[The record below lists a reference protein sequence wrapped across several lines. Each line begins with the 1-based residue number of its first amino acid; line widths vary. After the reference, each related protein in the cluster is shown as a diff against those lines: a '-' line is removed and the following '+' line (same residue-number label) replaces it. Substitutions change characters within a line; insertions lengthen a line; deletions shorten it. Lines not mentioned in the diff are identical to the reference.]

1 MRNSIR
7 LFKVLGI
14 EVGIDLSWFLIFI
27 LVTWTVAL
35 QYSYPSR
42 YGWSSPAIW
51 LLAGLTSLLFFASVL
66 AHELGHSVVAIATG
80 VPVRSITLFLFGG
93 VAQITREPRQAL
105 DEFLIALAGPAVS
118 FVLSLGFGFLWL
130 AGHLLGLRSLEVVG
144 RWLAL
149 TNFGL
154 VVFNL
159 IPGFPLDGGR
169 VFRSLVWA
177 VTNNL
182 SQATRVAARIGQGV
196 AFFLVLVGI
205 WLAFM
210 GNLQNGLWIMLIGWF
225 LQNAAMSSYQQVA
238 LREVLQGHKAR
249 EVMTRDWPQ
258 VSRSLSLDR
267 LVDEVILPTGR
278 RCLPVVDEG
287 QAWGIVTLH
296 HVKNVP
302 KERWPA
308 TTVGAV
314 MTPFAQ
320 VKRVHPDDDLYEV
333 LERMTA
339 DDVNQMPVVEE
350 GRLLGLVA
358 RDAVLSFIRARAELG
373 I

>member
-1 MRNSIR
+1 MKNSIR

-14 EVGIDLSWFLIFI
+14 EVGIDFSWFLIFI
-27 LVTWTVAL
+27 LVTWTLASG
-35 QYSYPSR
+35 YFPMTWR
-42 YGWSSPAIW
+42 GWSSSSTW

-105 DEFLIALAGPAVS
+105 DEFLIAIAGPAVS
-118 FVLSLGFGFLWL
+118 FVLGLSFGFLWL
-130 AGHLLGLRSLEVVG
+130 AGRLLDLRSLQAVG
-144 RWLAL
+144 LWLAL
-149 TNFGL
+149 MNFGL
-154 VVFNL
+154 VAFNL

-182 SQATRVAARIGQGV
+182 ARATRVAARIGQGV
-196 AFFLVLVGI
+196 AFFLVFIGI
-205 WLAFM
+205 WLAFI
-210 GNLQNGLWIMLIGWF
+210 GQWQNGLWIVLIGWF

-249 EVMTRDWPQ
+249 EVMTRDWPR
-258 VSRSLSLDR
+258 VSRDLSLDR
-267 LVDEVILPTGR
+267 LVDEVILPSGR

-287 QAWGIVTLH
+287 RAWGIVTLH

-302 KERWPA
+302 KERWPV

-320 VKRVHPDDDLYEV
+320 VKRIHPDDDLYEV

-339 DDVNQMPVVEE
+339 EDVNQMPVVED

-358 RDAVLSFIRARAELG
+358 RDAVLSFIRARVELG